1 MSSEIPGLTAVA
13 APKGGDSHRFAVSAA
28 ANAPPAAAP
37 EPQPAPEPEGGLQ
50 QALEAIDRYLA
61 ENRSGLEFR
70 VDQDLGRVI
79 VSIVDS
85 DGTVLR
91 QIPGEEALRL
101 ARLLAKDRNGLIDA
115 RA

>member
-1 MSSEIPGLTAVA
+1 MSSEIQGINAVA
-13 APKGGDSHRFAVSAA
+13 VPHGGESHRFAVSATA
-28 ANAPPAAAP
+28 TALPAEP
-37 EPQPAPEPEGGLQ
+37 ERIAEPEGGLQ
-50 QALEAIDRYLA
+50 QALEAIDHYLA

-70 VDQDLGRVI
+70 VDKDLGRVI
-79 VSIVDS
+79 VSIVDA
-85 DGTVLR
+85 DGKVLR

>member
-1 MSSEIPGLTAVA
+1 MSSEIQGINAVA
-13 APKGGDSHRFAVSAA
+13 APQGGDSHRFAVSAA
-28 ANAPPAAAP
+28 ATAFPAEP
-37 EPQPAPEPEGGLQ
+37 ERTAEPEGGLQ

-70 VDQDLGRVI
+70 VDKDLGRVI
-79 VSIVDS
+79 VSIVDA
-85 DGTVLR
+85 DGKVLR

>member
-1 MSSEIPGLTAVA
+1 MSSEIQGFNAVA

-28 ANAPPAAAP
+28 TTALPAALAA
-37 EPQPAPEPEGGLQ
+37 EREPELEGDLQ

-70 VDQDLGRVI
+70 VDKDLGRVI
-79 VSIVDS
+79 VSIVDP
-85 DGTVLR
+85 DGKVLR
-91 QIPGEEALRL
+91 QIPGEEALRI

>member
-1 MSSEIPGLTAVA
+1 MSSQIQAVNPVA
-13 APKGGDSHRFAVSAA
+13 APQGGDGHRFAVSAA
-28 ANAPPAAAP
+28 ASVPPAV
-37 EPQPAPEPEGGLQ
+37 EPGTAPEPEGGLE
-50 QALEAIDRYLA
+50 QALKAIDRYLA

-70 VDQDLGRVI
+70 VDKDLGRVI
-79 VSIVDS
+79 VSIVDA
-85 DGTVLR
+85 DGKVLR